1 MNTLS
6 QSQIAQFDQQG
17 FLLLPNHLPK
27 VMFETLINDADR
39 LCDAG
44 YKALK
49 TNTASKDYVFTL
61 NYFVSFL
68 NRISNYHLHG
78 GLDSLAIL
86 GCPQILS
93 IAQSLCG
100 ADFLPSVDMMIVKN
114 KNDDLDLPWHQDL
127 IYASNKYRIIAIGI
141 YLEEAVAGDGALK
154 LVKNSQHQR
163 HDINAMQSTDGQE
176 IIELP
181 VKPGDVLVHNPM
193 LVHWSDRLVNQKQRR
208 TLYYECRPIAQVVDE
223 ENWPSE
229 IIQNR
234 LDLMATAQSVY
245 QRLYA
250 DQPQFKI
257 QLSEPWSDGKMMSDL
272 KSIYQQ
278 PIPFSTVNYGHQ
290 KKSR

>member
-27 VMFETLINDADR
+27 IMFESLIKDADR
-39 LCDAG
+39 LCEAG
-44 YKALK
+44 FEALK
-49 TNTASKDYVFTL
+49 SNKASKDYVFTL
-61 NYFVSFL
+61 NYFISFL

-78 GLDSLAIL
+78 GFDSLAIL

-100 ADFLPSVDMMIVKN
+100 TNFLPSVDMMIIKN

-127 IYASNKYRIIAIGI
+127 IYASKKYRIIAIGI
-141 YLEEAVAGDGALK
+141 YLEEAVTGDGALK

-163 HDINAMQSTDGQE
+163 HDIGTMQNSDDQQ
-176 IIELP
+176 IIELA

-193 LVHWSDRLVNQKQRR
+193 LVHWSDSLVNQKQRR

-234 LDLMATAQSVY
+234 LDLMATAQTVY
-245 QRLYA
+245 QRLYP
-250 DQPQFKI
+250 DQPQFKG
-257 QLSEPWSDGKMMSDL
+257 QLSKPWSDSKVVSEL

-278 PIPFSTVNYGHQ
+278 PIPFSTVNSFHP
-290 KKSR
+290 KKPC